1 MNLHRD
7 AHRLYEEYD
16 MFLKTNGIVSG
27 LNNKHTLSQYTDV
40 EGMERDILSSSKHGT
55 RIHTMLKR

>member
-16 MFLKTNGIVSG
+16 MLLKTNGIVSD
-27 LNNKHTLSQYTDV
+27 LNIKHTLSQYTDV

-55 RIHTMLKR
+55 TIHTIKR